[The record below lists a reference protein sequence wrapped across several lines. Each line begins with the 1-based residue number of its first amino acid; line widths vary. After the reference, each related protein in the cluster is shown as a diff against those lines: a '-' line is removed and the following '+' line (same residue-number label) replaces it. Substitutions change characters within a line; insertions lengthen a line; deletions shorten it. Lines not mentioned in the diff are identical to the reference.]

1 MLTETIRR
9 HAGLSVALTVASMVI
24 GVAAWVLKWL
34 ISAISSLCLSE
45 FKAVGYNWFIIVLP
59 VAGIMLTGLIVRK
72 VVKWPLEHATDRIK
86 ARVAKGDGHMPMR
99 LTVASIV
106 TNAITLGSGGS
117 AGAEGPIADTGAAIG
132 SNIARFFRLDE
143 RGMLV
148 LMACGAGAG
157 IAAIFKSP
165 VGGIFFTLEVLRMQL
180 GVVPVLM
187 LAAMC
192 LISSQ
197 TASALSDFGP
207 DLVLGQVPAS
217 FSWHMMLPMV
227 GLGIFCGL
235 YSCYYK
241 ATGDAVAR
249 RLHAIKSPVVRNAV
263 SGLFLGIILFLFP
276 ALYGEG
282 YGVLTEV
289 ADGRMQQLWFGSVL
303 SGMTGPW
310 LPLCA
315 LAGILLF
322 KGMAATD
329 TNSGG
334 GVAGEFAP
342 TLFAGGMAGACFS
355 LLAGPDLLPVET
367 AVICGMAG
375 GMSGVIQAPIMSVFI
390 TVEMMRTPDLILPV
404 SLVAVVSVAVSKG
417 LSLAAQSVR
426 LSRSK

>member
-1 MLTETIRR
+1 MLTETIQR
-9 HAGLSVALTVASMVI
+9 HVWLSVALSVASMVI

-34 ISAISSLCLSE
+34 IAQISSLCMSGL
-45 FKAVGYNWFIIVLP
+45 KAVGYDWMIIVLP
-59 VAGIMLTGLIVRK
+59 VVGIMLTGLIVRR
-72 VVKWPLEHATDRIK
+72 VVRWPLEHATERIK
-86 ARVAKGDGHMPMR
+86 ARVVKGDGNMPLR

-132 SNIARFFRLDE
+132 SNIARVFKLDR

-180 GVVPVLM
+180 GIVPVLM

-207 DLVLGQVPAS
+207 DLVLGAVPAS
-217 FSWHMMLPMV
+217 FSWHMMLPMI
-227 GLGIFCGL
+227 GLGIFCGV

-241 ATGDAVAR
+241 ASGDAVAR
-249 RLHAIKSPVVRNAV
+249 RLHGIKAPVVRNIA
-263 SGLFLGIILFLFP
+263 SGLFLGIILYLFP

-282 YGVLTEV
+282 YEVLVGV
-289 ADGRMQQLWFGSVL
+289 ADGHMQHLWLGSVL
-303 SGMTGPW
+303 SDMSGPW

-315 LAGILLF
+315 LGGILLL
-322 KGMAATD
+322 KGVAASD

-355 LLAGPDLLPVET
+355 MLVGPELLPMET

-375 GMSGVIQAPIMSVFI
+375 GMSGVIQAPIMAVFL
-390 TVEMMRTPDLILPV
+390 TVEMSRTPDLILPV
-404 SLVAVVSVAVSKG
+404 CLVAVVSVAVVKG
-417 LSLAAQSVR
+417 LSLAFQGFG
-426 LSRSK
+426 LSRVK